1 VFDYER
7 TCYLG
12 LGSNKGDKRDNI
24 AKALN
29 ALGQKPG
36 ITLLRH
42 SSIYESEPVGVS
54 RQPDF
59 YNCVAEIRTVLE
71 PHGLLHVAKAIEAE
85 LGREPNTHMLPRPI
99 DIDILLFGDL
109 ELDSLD
115 LMIPHSRL
123 SRRTFVLMPLLEL
136 NPDLIHPVS
145 LKPLKDFLTTIAPPQ
160 KVRKVIDA
168 GELFARTEES

>member
-1 VFDYER
+1 LFEYER

-12 LGSNKGDKRDNI
+12 LGANKGDKKDNLV
-24 AKALN
+24 KALTVI
-29 ALGQKPG
+29 GQKPG

-42 SSIYESEPVGVS
+42 SSIYQSEPIGVS
-54 RQPDF
+54 RQPEF

-71 PHGLLHVAKAIEAE
+71 PHGLLHLVKNIEAE
-85 LGREPNTHMLPRPI
+85 LGREPNSHMLPRII

-109 ELDSLD
+109 EVDSLD

-123 SRRTFVLMPLLEL
+123 TRRAFVLVPLLEL
-136 NPDLIHPVS
+136 NPELVHPVN
-145 LKPLKDFLTTIAPPQ
+145 LRPLKEFFDSITPPQ

-168 GELFARTEES
+168 GELFERTKES